1 MKIALSLFDG
11 MSCGQLALQRAGIS
25 VDYYLAS
32 EVDKAAM
39 AVAKKNFPD
48 MEHIGDVREV
58 DGASMVSPFILMG
71 GSPCQSF
78 SFAGTRKGM
87 STEQGEEITTLE
99 RYLELKSEG
108 FAFSGQS
115 YLFWEFVRILRE
127 TNPRYFLLENVCM
140 AKKWE
145 RVISDVLNV
154 EPILIDSRLVSAQ
167 MRRRLY
173 WTNIP
178 GVTQPKDRGIK
189 LHTILDGVDAPQLNK
204 GAIVGRRLNAFGKRE
219 DYNKGIPV
227 MQCLE
232 VRDINRDKSNCLTTV
247 AKDTVLT
254 PLPVG
259 RYPNVF
265 KTKEPFR
272 YYALSECCRLQT
284 VPENYF
290 QGVSEH
296 QAKKLLG
303 NGWTV
308 EVIAHILSHIPQEE
322 R

>member
-1 MKIALSLFDG
+1 
-11 MSCGQLALQRAGIS
+11 
-25 VDYYLAS
+25 
-32 EVDKAAM
+32 
-39 AVAKKNFPD
+39 
-48 MEHIGDVREV
+48 
-58 DGASMVSPFILMG
+58 
-71 GSPCQSF
+71 
-78 SFAGTRKGM
+78 M